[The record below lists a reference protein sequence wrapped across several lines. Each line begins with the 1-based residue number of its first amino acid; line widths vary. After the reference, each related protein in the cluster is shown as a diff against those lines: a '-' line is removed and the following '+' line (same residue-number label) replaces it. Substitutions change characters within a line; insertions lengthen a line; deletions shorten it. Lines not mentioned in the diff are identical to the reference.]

1 MFFHQLQG
9 ENQISFVFIH
19 FLKFI
24 FP

>member
-9 ENQISFVFIH
+9 ENKISFVFIH